1 MRIIRKIAL
10 FTLIAAFGGIC
21 LGLVGFPAERVYA
34 KEYNIS
40 EGNIVINVINGYNP
54 GGQQCVNGEMDS
66 TPVITGVSP
75 INGIQIQTISSNTV
89 YIKLSGITINSSA
102 SRSNPAIRITG
113 DGNAEIEFVG
123 HNTLQSDN
131 GHAGIQKENR
141 GYLKMGGTGSLN
153 VTGGMQGAGIGGGYA
168 KVGEN
173 ITITGGTVT
182 ATGGTKGAGIG
193 GGYLGAGKNITIT
206 GGTVTATG
214 GMYGAGIGGG
224 CDEAGTN
231 IEIKESAKVM
241 AAGGIS
247 DGGVYESGAAIGDG
261 GHDNGSSGAELTL
274 DTSGLY
280 DTGFIKYYTAGTSAS
295 DINSGR
301 AVHIKYIRGAII
313 TSKTIT
319 FDANGGNCTTQT
331 ATTVSSNGSQVLT
344 SLPEAV
350 RDNYNFDGWFTTA
363 SGGDKITTAY
373 AFSSDMTV
381 YAHWT
386 YIPPTPRTYTIT
398 FDPNG
403 GSVSPKSKTTGTDGK
418 LASLPTPTRE
428 GYSFNGWFTAKDGG
442 DQVTTSTVFGSDTTV
457 YAHWKETPEPDP
469 DPKPDPKP
477 DTPKET
483 PIMVSDNKPMNVST
497 EPKGDFRITYAHDI
511 PFYGKGKVT
520 PDYFGGITVSY
531 NNTEYKVSAIK
542 VNKKKHYMQITALEG
557 NDKKLNKA
565 VKKATKGKK
574 KGLTFKTNPFYI
586 RNTDKDLIVLK
597 EKKNGDVKSVKIKIN
612 GKYYKAKKGKEWKY
626 DKDTKTVTFLGDN
639 LDGGYTKP

>member
-1 MRIIRKIAL
+1 
-10 FTLIAAFGGIC
+10 
-21 LGLVGFPAERVYA
+21 
-34 KEYNIS
+34 
-40 EGNIVINVINGYNP
+40 
-54 GGQQCVNGEMDS
+54 
-66 TPVITGVSP
+66 
-75 INGIQIQTISSNTV
+75 
-89 YIKLSGITINSSA
+89 
-102 SRSNPAIRITG
+102 
-113 DGNAEIEFVG
+113 
-123 HNTLQSDN
+123 
-131 GHAGIQKENR
+131 
-141 GYLKMGGTGSLN
+141 
-153 VTGGMQGAGIGGGYA
+153 
-168 KVGEN
+168 
-173 ITITGGTVT
+173 
-182 ATGGTKGAGIG
+182 
-193 GGYLGAGKNITIT
+193 
-206 GGTVTATG
+206 
-214 GMYGAGIGGG
+214 
-224 CDEAGTN
+224 
-231 IEIKESAKVM
+231 
-241 AAGGIS
+241 
-247 DGGVYESGAAIGDG
+247 
-261 GHDNGSSGAELTL
+261 
-274 DTSGLY
+274 
-280 DTGFIKYYTAGTSAS
+280 
-295 DINSGR
+295 
-301 AVHIKYIRGAII
+301 
-313 TSKTIT
+313 
-319 FDANGGNCTTQT
+319 
-331 ATTVSSNGSQVLT
+331 GSQVLT

-381 YAHWT
+381 YAHWA